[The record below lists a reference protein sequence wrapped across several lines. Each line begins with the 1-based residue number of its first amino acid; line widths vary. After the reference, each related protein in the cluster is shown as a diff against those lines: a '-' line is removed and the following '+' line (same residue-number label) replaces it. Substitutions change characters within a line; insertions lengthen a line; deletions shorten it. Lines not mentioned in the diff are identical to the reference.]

1 MELSWVSYGHV
12 QWQSNL
18 HETNGCKWNGGL
30 TGLST
35 DSSTTA
41 NSLSGVFPLF
51 WYNKEKGADTMM
63 NPTML
68 DPIALAA

>member
-41 NSLSGVFPLF
+41 NSLSGVFPLS
-51 WYNKEKGADTMM
+51 
-63 NPTML
+63 L
-68 DPIALAA
+68 V